1 MAATSPP
8 QSPTVTLVHAVLPA
22 LAPMEAALVR
32 AIPGVRVRH
41 LLDEGLST
49 EAERHGGVTRACVE
63 RMLTLLGL
71 AVEARADAVL
81 LTCTAYSTMLP
92 EARKRFPS
100 TPMYAVDQV
109 MVERAVARA
118 TRIGV
123 LATFAAGLE
132 QQRVMLEREAAL
144 RGKVV
149 EIVPSLHPEAMAA
162 LRRGDTAEHDRIVLA
177 ALPALAEA
185 TEVVLLAQ
193 ASMARVAD
201 HVPPAYR
208 DRVLSSPQL
217 AAEALRDALEV
228 GVRAGA

>member
-1 MAATSPP
+1 MTQAPTEKP
-8 QSPTVTLVHAVLPA
+8 PTVTLVHAVVPA
-22 LAPMEAALVR
+22 LAPMEEALVQ

-49 EAERHGGVTRACVE
+49 EAERYGGVTRACTD
-63 RMLTLLGL
+63 RMLTILGL
-71 AVEARADAVL
+71 AIEARTDAVL

-92 EARKRFPS
+92 EARERFPQ
-100 TPMYAVDQV
+100 TPLYAVDQV

-118 TRIGV
+118 SRIGV

-132 QQRVMLEREAAL
+132 QQTEMLEREAAL
-144 RGKVV
+144 RGKTI

-162 LRRGDTAEHDRIVLA
+162 LRRGDAAEHDRIVLA
-177 ALPALAEA
+177 ALPALADA

-201 HVPPAYR
+201 GVPPEYR
-208 DRVLSSPQL
+208 DRVLSSPKL
-217 AAEALRDALEV
+217 AAEALRDAL
-228 GVRAGA
+228 GMSARAGA